1 MKKIWQYLGI
11 KVKKYKKV
19 FLVVFLV
26 WGFWTFG
33 LGFLGGWLLNKG
45 SLDKF
50 PEISEGERVLV
61 LAPHIDDETIGAGG
75 VIQRAKERGA
85 LVKIVYL
92 TNGDDNFLSVV
103 KEDKTFRLSPEEFVA
118 LGQERMKEG
127 EAATKIL
134 GLEEKDLIF
143 LGFPDLGLLPMFSR
157 NFSGEKPYVSL
168 ATKFNHNPY
177 RGTYKQGE
185 IYAGENVVADL
196 KEIILDFQPTMII
209 VSHPRDQHPD
219 HRATYFFLEKTLKE
233 LGKQPR
239 VFAYLVHFPLYLP
252 EKRLRPNQ
260 YLYPPKKLFSQEGWF
275 SFELTAREED
285 QKLLAMDKYRS
296 QLGPTNIYNFLR
308 SFVRP
313 NEIFEEF

>member
-1 MKKIWQYLGI
+1 MKEVWQYLGI
-11 KVKKYKKV
+11 KVKKYRKIFV
-19 FLVVFLV
+19 IIFLI

-50 PEISEGERVLV
+50 PDISEGERILV

-75 VIQRAKERGA
+75 VIQRAEEKGTK
-85 LVKIVYL
+85 VKIVYL
-92 TNGDDNFLSVV
+92 TNGDDNFLATM
-103 KEDKTFRLSPEEFVA
+103 KEDKTLRLSPEEFVT

-134 GLEEKDLIF
+134 GVAAKDLIF
-143 LGFPDLGLLPMFSR
+143 LGFPDQGLLPMFSK
-157 NFSGEKPYVSL
+157 NFSSDKPYVSS

-177 RGTYKQGE
+177 QGTYKQGE
-185 IYAGENVVADL
+185 IYSGENVVADL

-233 LGKQPR
+233 LGKNPQ
-239 VFAYLVHFPLYLP
+239 VFAYLVHFPFYPP
-252 EKRLRPNQ
+252 EKKLRPNQ

-275 SFELTAREED
+275 SLELTEDEENKKA
-285 QKLLAMDKYRS
+285 QAMEQYKS
-296 QLGPTNIYNFLR
+296 QLGPVKLYNLLG
-308 SFVRP
+308 SFIKR